1 MQSKDESVIELMCVV
16 FQSKDESVIELM
28 CVIFQSK
35 DESVTELMCVVFQ
48 SKDESVIEL
57 MCVVFQLKDES
68 VIELMCVVFQS
79 KDAIQA
85 YWAASGLK
93 FSDFGTDERAANFV
107 SWYYIFIIS
116 LMSPS
121 KWSRGLER
129 FTSVSSD

>member
-1 MQSKDESVIELMCVV
+1 MMRVWLACFVLLS
-16 FQSKDESVIELM
+16 
-28 CVIFQSK
+28 
-35 DESVTELMCVVFQ
+35 
-48 SKDESVIEL
+48 
-57 MCVVFQLKDES
+57 KDES

-93 FSDFGTDERAANFV
+93 FSDFGIDERATNFV

-121 KWSRGLER
+121 IWSRGLGR